1 MIHLSFMGLLFR
13 EAVVNIP
20 SDKAQKEFFMANG
33 LKGQVAIVTGA
44 GRGFGRAIAK
54 RYAAEGAKV
63 LVTARSKNQLD
74 ETVEQIHALG
84 GEAIAVAGDV
94 GNRED
99 VSRVVSTAEERFGQ
113 VTLLVSNAGNSGP
126 FGPIWFVDPD
136 AWWDTQVVHVRGM
149 LLYSRAVLP
158 GMIKQKAG
166 HIITV
171 SAIAAIKVEQNM
183 SAYAVAKSTQV
194 RFTEHLAAE
203 VREYGIAAFAIQ
215 PGTVFTDL
223 AKGTIANPDTMRWR
237 PGMVDRLSKLKEE
250 SDPAVGLE
258 KCGEFCYRLASGQYD
273 ALSGH
278 YIDIVEDLDEK
289 LRKAMSPSGSG

>member
-1 MIHLSFMGLLFR
+1 
-13 EAVVNIP
+13 
-20 SDKAQKEFFMANG
+20 MANG
-33 LKGQVAIVTGA
+33 LQGQVAIVTGG
-44 GRGFGRAIAK
+44 GRGLGRAIAK
-54 RYAAEGAKV
+54 RYAVEGAKV

-74 ETVEQIHALG
+74 ETVEQIHASG

-99 VSRVVSTAEERFGQ
+99 VSRVVGKAEERFGQ

-126 FGPIWFVDPD
+126 FGPIWYVDPD
-136 AWWDTQVVHVRGM
+136 AWWNTQLVHVRGM

-158 GMIKQKAG
+158 SMIKQRVG
-166 HIITV
+166 HIIIV
-171 SAIAAIKVEQNM
+171 SAVAAIRVEQNM

-203 VREYGIAAFAIQ
+203 VKEYGIAAFAIQ

-223 AKGTIANPDTMRWR
+223 ARGTIANPDTLRWR
-237 PGMVDRLSKLKEE
+237 PGMVDRLRKLKEE

-289 LRKAMSPSGSG
+289 LRQAMSLSGAG

>member
-1 MIHLSFMGLLFR
+1 
-13 EAVVNIP
+13 
-20 SDKAQKEFFMANG
+20 MAGG
-33 LKGQVAIVTGA
+33 LKGQVAVVTGG

-63 LVTARSKNQLD
+63 VVTARSKNQLD
-74 ETVEQIHALG
+74 ETVEQIQSLG
-84 GEAIAVAGDV
+84 GEAVAVAGDV
-94 GNRED
+94 GNLED
-99 VSRVVSTAEERFGQ
+99 VSRVVGTAEERFGQ

-126 FGPIWFVDPD
+126 FGPIWYVDPE
-136 AWWDTQVVHVRGM
+136 AWWGTQIIHVRGM

-158 GMIKQKAG
+158 GMVKQKAG
-166 HIITV
+166 HIIIV
-171 SAIAAIKVEQNM
+171 SAIAAIRVEQNM

-194 RFTEHLAAE
+194 RFIEHLAAE
-203 VREYGIAAFAIQ
+203 VKEYGIAAFAIQ

-223 AKGTIANPDTMRWR
+223 AKGTIANPDTLRWR
-237 PGMVDRLSKLKEE
+237 PGMVDRLRKLKEE

-258 KCGEFCYRLASGQYD
+258 KCGEFCYKLASGQYD

-289 LRKAMSPSGSG
+289 LRKVVSPSGSG